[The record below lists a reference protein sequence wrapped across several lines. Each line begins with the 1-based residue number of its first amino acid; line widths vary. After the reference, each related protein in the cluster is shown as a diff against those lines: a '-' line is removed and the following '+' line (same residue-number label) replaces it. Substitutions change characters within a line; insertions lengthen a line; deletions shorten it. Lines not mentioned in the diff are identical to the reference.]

1 MAPIPNIGYQDRLG
15 KVGSAFESAMGS
27 LDDYIEERGFD
38 RVKNEYL
45 VEIQDRMGAPSSE
58 GTPRYSEQ
66 QRKQA
71 AQRLQSIEDK
81 SQFQAF
87 ATAWE
92 TQWLDFQ
99 NNPVGPLPMFGL
111 SYNGYKQLR
120 DPILKDMERKRLE
133 GEDLGRR
140 SNLAALRSEG
150 AGGSGTP
157 FSSEELEGFRGQFEG
172 TPQEKGFEGLAGQ
185 RLGAEQLGAVEG
197 DVARQGAAG
206 RARPTAESATGA
218 ALNVA
223 PGKPLSKPAKELLDL
238 LPSQNDL
245 DRLSDQ
251 KQRQRATMGA
261 RAGAIWDRQA
271 KQLEGRINTDMG
283 LAQKQKDRA
292 KDLTDDVDKLTRAIA
307 ILRNTPKENILDEEE
322 HAKKIDA
329 LDASLAKKLTQVT
342 KANRAVEDA
351 VKRVNEAETSYQ
363 SFLSDEGGLKDVLN
377 AEAGRVKP
385 PPSSETPEQR
395 KARLRS
401 ILTGK

>member
-1 MAPIPNIGYQDRLG
+1 MPVVYNPKDFQQDYSWIARAGQQVGDFVTKLPGVIETGRALREGQVRNEDMFAAIKTEVDNLSDEDVQQMGYPDKALLIKAITPQRRQKPESYLTNVLKSYGIPRG
-15 KVGSAFESAMGS
+15 KVIA
-27 LDDYIEERGFD
+27 
-38 RVKNEYL
+38 
-45 VEIQDRMGAPSSE
+45 
-58 GTPRYSEQ
+58 Q
-66 QRKQA
+66 QKA
-71 AQRLQSIEDK
+71 K
-81 SQFQAF
+81 
-87 ATAWE
+87 
-92 TQWLDFQ
+92 
-99 NNPVGPLPMFGL
+99 
-111 SYNGYKQLR
+111 
-120 DPILKDMERKRLE
+120 

-238 LPSQNDL
+238 LPNQLDL